1 MKALLIRLAAL
12 FVAAHQAQAE
22 CQDVDADLAALHP
35 AAWAAAAAQEAT
47 AANAKGLL
55 WEIRAGDAP
64 PSYLFGTFH
73 FGGPEDSAMTRRAVA
88 LAREARLVYSEVSP
102 EDELAFQQAL
112 QSDPTIMLNAA
123 PAPLADWLPAELA
136 DRAAAQ
142 LAESGVRPEAA
153 AMIQPWMLGLMLA
166 VPPCVIAAQQA
177 RGGGMD
183 KLMVLEARAAG
194 AETRALETWRSQLDF
209 FTGKSLEAQREEFRL
224 SIASQFDREATR
236 ATHER
241 LYAEERPYMIWLSAI
256 EIARA
261 QAPEMEVD
269 ALADDYWDRLIRQRN
284 LRMAETLAPE
294 LARGGVVALVG
305 ALHLSAADGLVALI
319 RAQGHEVTRLE

>member
-22 CQDVDADLAALHP
+22 CRDVDADLEALHP

-73 FGGPEDSAMTRRAVA
+73 FGGPEDSAMTRRALA

-123 PAPLADWLPAELA
+123 PAPLADWLPVELA

-166 VPPCVIAAQQA
+166 APPCVIAAQQA

-183 KLMVLEARAAG
+183 KLMVVDARAAG
-194 AETRALETWRSQLDF
+194 AETRALETWRDQLAT
-209 FTGKSLEAQREEFRL
+209 FTDRTVEQQREEFRL
-224 SIASQFDREATR
+224 SIAAQMDREATR

-241 LYAEERPYMIWLSAI
+241 LYGEQRPYMIWLSTI

-261 QAPEMEVD
+261 RMPGGD
-269 ALADDYWDRLIRQRN
+269 IDPLAADFWDRVIRRRN
-284 LRMAETLAPE
+284 LAMAETLAPE
-294 LARGGVVALVG
+294 LTRGGVVALVG
-305 ALHLSAADGLVALI
+305 ALHLPAADGLVALI
-319 RAQGHEVTRLE
+319 RAQGHEVMRLE